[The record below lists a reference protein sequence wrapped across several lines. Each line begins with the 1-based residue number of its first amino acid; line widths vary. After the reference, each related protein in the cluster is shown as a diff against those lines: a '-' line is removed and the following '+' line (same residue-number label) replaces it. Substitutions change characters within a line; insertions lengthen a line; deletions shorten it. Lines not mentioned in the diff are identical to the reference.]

1 MMQPQ
6 AKSMQY
12 DVSRLTIPEW
22 SVADRPREKYLARG
36 SRHVSDAELIAI
48 LLRNGNRDES
58 AVDLAKRILAANGNS
73 INQLAEMSIADL
85 QRVNGIGMVKAVTLH
100 AAFELGRRRR
110 AENIEQAQKITCSED
125 VVALMQ
131 SRLAELNH
139 EEFWVIFVNQ
149 AAGILAV
156 EPIGAGGLTS
166 TIVDVR
172 LIIKTAVS
180 VNATGLFLCHNH
192 PSGSLRPS
200 ENDIKLTQK
209 IKHAAGVCDISVHD
223 HLIIHKE
230 DFFSFLAE
238 GLL

>member
-1 MMQPQ
+1 MQPR

-12 DVSRLTIPEW
+12 DMSRLTIPEW
-22 SVADRPREKYLARG
+22 SAADRPREKYLAQG

-48 LLRNGNRDES
+48 LLRNGSKDES
-58 AVDLAKRILAANGNS
+58 AVDLAKRILAANENS

-85 QRVNGIGMVKAVTLH
+85 QRVNGIGKVKAITLH

-110 AENIEQAQKITCSED
+110 AESIEQAKRISCPED
-125 VVALMQ
+125 VVSLMQ
-131 SRLAELNH
+131 SRLAELDH

-149 AAGILAV
+149 AAGILKV
-156 EPIGAGGLTS
+156 ESVGAGGLNS

-172 LIIKTAVS
+172 LIIKAAVA
-180 VNATGLFLCHNH
+180 VNATGVFLCHNH

-200 ENDIKLTQK
+200 ESDIKLTQK
-209 IKHAAGVCDISVHD
+209 IKQAAAVCDIAVHD
-223 HLIIHKE
+223 HVIIHKE
-230 DFFSFLAE
+230 SFFSFLAE